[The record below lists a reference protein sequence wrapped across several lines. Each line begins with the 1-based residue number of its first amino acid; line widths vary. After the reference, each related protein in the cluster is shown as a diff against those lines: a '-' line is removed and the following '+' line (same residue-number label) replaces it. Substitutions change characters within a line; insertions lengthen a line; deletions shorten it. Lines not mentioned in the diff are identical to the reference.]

1 MRVIMVAVLVLAIS
15 LLVLMSPSSSF
26 ADTEGGG
33 RRLGYPTRVST
44 TPGKKF
50 YDSDLKCDGCYY
62 MTFVGKCIDA
72 GSGYEAKVGSN
83 ILYCEHQCHG
93 CTPCVPVVVVP
104 GPPSSNVAAGSG
116 NNEEGYTQYEPVV
129 WKCECRPT
137 DDGGMA

>member
-44 TPGKKF
+44 TP
-50 YDSDLKCDGCYY
+50 
-62 MTFVGKCIDA
+62 DA

>member
-1 MRVIMVAVLVLAIS
+1 MRVIMAVLVFAIS

-26 ADTEGGG
+26 AAATA
-33 RRLGYPTRVST
+33 S
-44 TPGKKF
+44 
-50 YDSDLKCDGCYY
+50 
-62 MTFVGKCIDA
+62 

-104 GPPSSNVAAGSG
+104 GPPSSSNVAAGSG